1 MSNSTMN
8 TSKEALLSS
17 FRKHLNGKA
26 LIPSVRE
33 QAQAAL
39 DKLDIPTRRWED
51 WKYTSLKG
59 LQEKAFVPAPQAQ
72 IEDIKPYLIP
82 GLESDVLVFVNGVLD
97 TKQSS
102 LELNKG
108 TVHIVPFH
116 QIQGEHKDVFGKY
129 FGKLISSDQD
139 IFSAINTAYADQG
152 VMIHVPKGK
161 VASHPIQ
168 IVHIGTPAGSNI
180 ALQHRNLFIVEDNAS
195 AKVVE
200 SFYTIGEGASLRN
213 NLNEL
218 TVGAN
223 AQLEYVKLQLEGL
236 EASQIDRTEVH
247 QGRDSKASVFTI
259 TMGGELVR
267 NNLIFR
273 LNDQNTESHLM
284 GTYLL
289 DGQQHVDNFT
299 QVNHQEPNC
308 FSNEL
313 YKGILDEQST
323 GAFTG
328 RINVF
333 RDAQKTNAY
342 QSNRNILLSNNA
354 NIYTK
359 PQLEIYADD
368 VKCSHGATTGQLD
381 KEAMFYLRARGL
393 SKDKATKLMI
403 HAFTLEVIENIS
415 LEPVQEYLE
424 GLVSN
429 RY

>member
-1 MSNSTMN
+1 MT
-8 TSKEALLSS
+8 S

-26 LIPSVRE
+26 LVPPVRE
-33 QAQAAL
+33 QAQSAL
-39 DKLDIPTRRWED
+39 EKLEIPTKRWED
-51 WKYTSLKG
+51 WKYTSLNVIE
-59 LQEKAFVPAPQAQ
+59 EKNYIGAPEAEVQ
-72 IEDIKPYLIP
+72 DIAPYLIP
-82 GLESDVLVFVNGVLD
+82 DFEADLLVFVNGVF
-97 TKQSS
+97 KS
-102 LELNKG
+102 ELSNIEHNKAALN
-108 TVHIVPFH
+108 VLPFH
-116 QIQGEHKDVFGKY
+116 EIKGAHAEVFERH
-129 FGKLISSDQD
+129 FGKLIDAGED
-139 IFSAINTAYADQG
+139 IFAALNTAFADQG
-152 VMIHVPKGK
+152 VMIHIPKGK
-161 VASHPIQ
+161 IASHPIQ
-168 IVHIGTPAGSNI
+168 ILHLSTPAGNNI
-180 ALQHRNLFIVEDNAS
+180 ALQHRNLFVVEENSVAR
-195 AKVVE
+195 VVE

-213 NLNEL
+213 NINEVS
-218 TVGAN
+218 VGAN
-223 AQLEYVKLQLEGL
+223 AQLEYIKLQLEST
-236 EASQIDRTEVH
+236 EASQVDRTEIH
-247 QGRDSKASVFTI
+247 QARDSKVSVFTI

-289 DGQQHVDNFT
+289 NGRQHVDNFT

-313 YKGILDEQST
+313 YKGILDEKST

-342 QSNRNILLSNNA
+342 QSNRNILLSKTA

-393 SKDKATKLMI
+393 SEMEAKKLMI

-415 LEPVQEYLE
+415 LEPVRDYLE
-424 GLVSN
+424 ELVSN

>member
-1 MSNSTMN
+1 MSNSTLN
-8 TSKEALLSS
+8 TSKEELLKS
-17 FRKHLNGKA
+17 FRKNLNGKA
-26 LIPSVRE
+26 LVPSVRE

-39 DKLDIPTRRWED
+39 EKLEIPNRRMED
-51 WKYTSLKG
+51 WKYTSLESLQKKNFVTPSPSEISDVDPFKIEG
-59 LQEKAFVPAPQAQ
+59 LV
-72 IEDIKPYLIP
+72 
-82 GLESDVLVFVNGVLD
+82 SDVLVFVNGVYKEEL
-97 TKQSS
+97 SS
-102 LELNKG
+102 LGLNEG
-108 TVHIVPFH
+108 NLHLVPFH
-116 QIQGEHKDVFGKY
+116 HVKGESLEVLNKY
-129 FGKLISSDQD
+129 FGKLVASENNL
-139 IFSAINTAYADQG
+139 FSAINTAYADQG
-152 VMIHVPKGK
+152 LLIYVPKGK
-161 VASHPIQ
+161 IAEHPVQ
-168 IVHIGTPAGSNI
+168 IVHISTPEGNDI
-180 ALQHRNLFIVEDNAS
+180 ALQHRNLLVVEDNAS

-200 SFYTIGEGASLRN
+200 SFYTIGEGSTLRN
-213 NLNEL
+213 NLHEV

-223 AQLEYVKLQLEGL
+223 AQLEYIKLQLEGS
-236 EASQIDRTEVH
+236 EASQIDHTEVH

-259 TMGGELVR
+259 TMGGDLVR

-273 LNDQNTESHLM
+273 LNDQNTETHLM

-289 DGQQHVDNFT
+289 NGRQHVDNFT

-313 YKGILDEQST
+313 YKGILDEKST

-342 QSNRNILLSNNA
+342 QSNRNILLTKTA
-354 NIYTK
+354 NIFTK

-381 KEAMFYLRARGL
+381 KEAMFYLKARGL
-393 SKDKATKLMI
+393 SEDKARKLMI

-424 GLVSN
+424 QLVSD